1 MLDLCIEIPQYGV
14 IRSLN
19 VHVSGS
25 ILLWEYI
32 SFEFLIFLL
41 LLLSK
46 LSLLSF
52 PRESF
57 TLYIKQ
63 KNPINK

>member
-1 MLDLCIEIPQYGV
+1 MEIPQYGI

-32 SFEFLIFLL
+32 S
-41 LLLSK
+41 LSVLGTVFVTLVHEAEHVAVNWGDRRVCLK
-46 LSLLSF
+46 Q
-52 PRESF
+52 ESG
-57 TLYIKQ
+57 LQ
-63 KNPINK
+63 KPDRF